1 MTGHQDSQ
9 PAVAKLPRRPASKFG
24 AMLTK
29 VSAVRGLDLRHLRE
43 SYESSPLVIELAKVP
58 REIRRIGRQ
67 ASKLGHQAIRR
78 SRPTL
83 RRVYAARRRLDFRLI
98 RQNYESSPLAA
109 EPETFCLVR
118 IIGNDL
124 VPRHRKGQSRD
135 NVAFILEHEP
145 ELQACS
151 KRWILNR
158 IFDAEEEQAIIE
170 MLKRHGQPYHR
181 IPFDLAAYARQP
193 WDFEGI
199 PEHKQSFDGDHDLLP
214 PEERL
219 TLATRL
225 RRSKSNYA
233 INNNGA
239 RNVALTVGRASAK
252 WVLPWD
258 GNCFLTEGAWSR
270 IRNGVARR
278 PFLPYFITPMA
289 RVVDNSMLLRARFS
303 PRAREEPQ
311 IIFRSD
317 AREMFD
323 ERFPYGRRPKVE
335 LLWRLGVPGVW
346 DDFTMKEYDLPRP
359 PLCREA
365 GQYARAGW
373 VARLSSGKP
382 TLEVGRKSAKSR
394 NTSRDEAI
402 VSFLDML
409 DRACEEANLTP
420 RKRGGPGLR
429 FSEELTTAI

>member
-1 MTGHQDSQ
+1 MIAQQKSQ
-9 PAVAKLPRRPASKFG
+9 LPVAKL
-24 AMLTK
+24 T
-29 VSAVRGLDLRHLRE
+29 RE
-43 SYESSPLVIELAKVP
+43 V
-58 REIRRIGRQ
+58 RRIG
-67 ASKLGHQAIRR
+67 HQAGKLFRR
-78 SRPTL
+78 RM
-83 RRVYAARRRLDFRLI
+83 RRVYAARRRLDFRHL

-109 EPETFCLVR
+109 VPETFCLLR

-170 MLKRHGQPYHR
+170 MLERHGQPYDR

-193 WDFEGI
+193 WDMEGV
-199 PEHKQSFDGDHDLLP
+199 PERMLGSDIDLP
-214 PEERL
+214 REENL

-225 RRSKSNYA
+225 RRSKSSYA

-258 GNCFLTEGAWSR
+258 GNCFLTENAWSR
-270 IRNGVARR
+270 IRNDVARR

-289 RVVDNSMLLRARFS
+289 RIVDNSMLLQARFS
-303 PRAREEPQ
+303 PRPREEPQ

-346 DDFTMKEYDLPRP
+346 DEFSMEEYDLPRP
-359 PLCREA
+359 PLCVEA

-382 TLEVGRKSAKSR
+382 TLEIGRKSAKSR
-394 NTSRDEAI
+394 NLTRDEAI
-402 VSFLDML
+402 VGFLDML
-409 DRACEEANLTP
+409 DGACIEAKLTP
-420 RKRGGPGLR
+420 RISLR
-429 FSEELTTAI
+429 VGSSLRSSEELSTTT